1 MYFFC
6 DVLIMDREKRLL
18 QYKKDFIYNALD
30 DGWSVVKK
38 QDYYIFKKK
47 HEERKE
53 VFLDSYLTKFIER
66 NMNLK

>member
-1 MYFFC
+1 
-6 DVLIMDREKRLL
+6 MDKEKRLL
-18 QYKKDFIYNALD
+18 QYKKEFIYNALD
-30 DGWSVVKK
+30 DGWCVVKK

-53 VFLDSYLTKFIER
+53 VFLDSYLTKFVEK

>member
-1 MYFFC
+1 
-6 DVLIMDREKRLL
+6 MDREKRLL

>member
-1 MYFFC
+1 
-6 DVLIMDREKRLL
+6 MDREKRLL

-30 DGWSVVKK
+30 DGWSVTKK

-53 VFLDSYLTKFIER
+53 VFLDSYLTKFIEK

>member
-1 MYFFC
+1 
-6 DVLIMDREKRLL
+6 MDREKRLL
-18 QYKKDFIYNALD
+18 QYKKDFIYNALH